1 MLYYISFQAT
11 LIKTLVEVTSQYFA
25 NRDAYRLLELWCVDF
40 SDVSPSMGRGG
51 FIQPVDWLPES
62 ISTNESLKLIRAG
75 NVIGSMVQ
83 NTNAVY
89 RVNNM
94 ALNVVFVMD

>member
-1 MLYYISFQAT
+1 
-11 LIKTLVEVTSQYFA
+11 
-25 NRDAYRLLELWCVDF
+25 
-40 SDVSPSMGRGG
+40 MGRGG